1 MIVAALLEVTR
12 HSSKP
17 IILSTSVCL
26 VTRILNNTLYVMS
39 IIKEATKRDTPEYRY
54 RKRLA
59 EQIYATMI
67 SIIKR

>member
-12 HSSKP
+12 HSSNP
-17 IILSTSVCL
+17 IILSSSVCL

-39 IIKEATKRDTPEYRY
+39 IIKEATKWDTPEYRY